1 MLATIVDGTA
11 VAKILAAAL
20 VVGLGITALYG
31 QGALSLERISAARR
45 EHRRGAVI
53 ANGLVV
59 AIAALACVA
68 VLVVGFIAMTHK
80 S

>member
-1 MLATIVDGTA
+1 MLATIVDGAA

-20 VVGLGITALYG
+20 VVGLGMTALYG

-45 EHRRGAVI
+45 EGRSGTVL

-59 AIAALACVA
+59 VIAALACVA
-68 VLVVGFIAMTHK
+68 ALVIGFIAMTHK